1 MNKVEIIYLLTGSN
15 IGNKTANLQKAKQL
29 IGERIGKIQKS
40 SGYYLTQ
47 AWGNTEQDDF
57 INQALEVRTYHSP
70 EQTLRVL
77 LEIEKEMGRTRS
89 TPMEP
94 RIIDIDILFFGNRII
109 KTRELQIP
117 HPRFAQRNFAMVP
130 MMELNGDFIHPTL
143 GKPIDEL
150 YFESPDELDV
160 ILMEQ

>member
-15 IGNKTANLQKAKQL
+15 IGNKVANLQKAKQL

-40 SGYYLTQ
+40 SGFYLTQ

-57 INQALEVRTYHSP
+57 VNQALEIRTYHSP
-70 EQTLRVL
+70 EQTLRVVL
-77 LEIEKEMGRTRS
+77 DIEKEMGRTRS

-94 RIIDIDILFFGNRII
+94 RIIDIDILFYGNRII
-109 KTRELQIP
+109 KSRELQIP
-117 HPRFAQRNFAMVP
+117 HPRFHQRNFAMVP
-130 MMELNGDFIHPTL
+130 MMEVNGDFVHPSL
-143 GKPIDEL
+143 SKAIDEL
-150 YFESPDELDV
+150 YFESLDELDV